1 MKRAKDTV
9 EAAEAM
15 KAKTGVPF
23 RLAVALIIAA
33 LVLIYVFAPRRHR
46 GEIGRRVT
54 CGHNLKQIGLG
65 IAQYYD
71 DNGKMP
77 RMERIQHLAADI
89 APYINNSPKL
99 FVCPYDTTIRPAAD
113 ISNVTESSY
122 AIVIN
127 AVWQTEPMTPLLF
140 DKLHPTGLT
149 VLTGSNTWSP
159 QSAHKDGG
167 NVLWTD
173 GHVDWNKSLDVGTN
187 RYPVV
192 ND

>member
-1 MKRAKDTV
+1 MNKVVRNCIIGMAAFIAGWILLAWLADLVRQAKQ
-9 EAAEAM
+9 
-15 KAKTGVPF
+15 TG
-23 RLAVALIIAA
+23 
-33 LVLIYVFAPRRHR
+33 
-46 GEIGRRVT
+46 GRRIT
-54 CGHNLKQIGLG
+54 CVNNLKQIGLG
-65 IAQYYD
+65 IAQYQE

-77 RMERIQHLAADI
+77 RMDSVQHLAADI
-89 APYINNSPKL
+89 APYIGYQTKV
-99 FVCPYDTTIRPAAD
+99 FVCPSDPILRPSTD

-122 AIVIN
+122 AIVTN
-127 AVWQTEPMTPLLF
+127 AVWYSEPMTPMLF
-140 DKLHPTGLT
+140 DKLHAHGLT
-149 VLTGSNTWSP
+149 VLTGSITWSP